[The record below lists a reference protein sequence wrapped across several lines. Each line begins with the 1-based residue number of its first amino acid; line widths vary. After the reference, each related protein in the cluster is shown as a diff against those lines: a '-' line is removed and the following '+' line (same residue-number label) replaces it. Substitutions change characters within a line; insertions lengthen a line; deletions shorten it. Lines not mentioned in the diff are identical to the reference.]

1 MSFWNDLFSYGF
13 IVRALIAG
21 SLISLCA
28 SLLGISLVLKRFSMI
43 GDGLS
48 HVGFGTIAIAMAFNW
63 APLALAIPVSIVA
76 AFLLLRVS
84 SSSGIK
90 GDAAIALISTSAL
103 AIGILITSV
112 TSGLNTDV
120 NAYLFGSI
128 LSITESDVYISVGL
142 AVIVITLFVIFYNQ
156 LLN

>member
-90 GDAAIALISTSAL
+90 GDAATA
-103 AIGILITSV
+103 
-112 TSGLNTDV
+112 
-120 NAYLFGSI
+120 
-128 LSITESDVYISVGL
+128 
-142 AVIVITLFVIFYNQ
+142 
-156 LLN
+156 